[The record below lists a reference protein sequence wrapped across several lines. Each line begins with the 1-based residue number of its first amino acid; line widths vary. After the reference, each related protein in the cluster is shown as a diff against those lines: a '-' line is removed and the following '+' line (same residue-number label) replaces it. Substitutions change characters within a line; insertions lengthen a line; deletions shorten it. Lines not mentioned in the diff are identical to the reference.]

1 MIQHLILVKTDLSCD
16 MAAVYLN
23 GKVIME
29 GNYWDFHSGCH
40 RIYEYGDFNSID
52 ELVRLM
58 ATKLS
63 PELVTVKR
71 ETYKYQ
77 CNNK

>member
-1 MIQHLILVKTDLSCD
+1 MKNKILIKTDSSCE

-23 GKVIME
+23 DQIIME

-40 RIYEYGDFNSID
+40 GIYEYGNFNSID
-52 ELVRLM
+52 ELIRLI

-71 ETYKYQ
+71 ETYKY
-77 CNNK
+77 